1 MSKCEELIE
10 REYMKTMTLTK
21 LAEVTGGQLV
31 VPEGSQILE
40 EKEISGA
47 VNDNRKIEKDNLF
60 IPMVGARVDG
70 HDFIED
76 AFSKGAL
83 AALSER
89 KLEKASGPYIIVD
102 NTRLALKQIAT
113 AYRQVLSIPIV
124 GVIGSVGK
132 TSTKEMIT
140 SVLETKF
147 NVLKTEGNFNN
158 EIGLPLTICRINDE
172 HQVAVV
178 EMGISDFDEMH
189 RLGDI
194 AKPDI
199 VVMTNIGQCH
209 LEFLKDRDGVLKAK
223 TEVFEHM
230 PKNGLVILNGDDDKL
245 QVADTLG
252 LEKIFY
258 GLNGQEINAVDVAAD
273 GILGTRATFNVA
285 GESFDVTIHLP
296 GTHNIMNGLAAA
308 AVGKKL
314 GLKLEE
320 IKRGLEN
327 AGTIAGR
334 NNIISIRDIAVID
347 DCYNA
352 NPVSMKASIEVLGH
366 ASGRTIAVLGDMK
379 ELGADE
385 RSLHYEMG
393 KALEDNRIGYVF
405 TVGEL
410 AQEINKSLEQKNG
423 SCMAYHY
430 DDVET
435 MLEDLLPIIRGG
447 DTILVKASHS
457 MNFNAVVEAIKKRF
471 E

>member
-1 MSKCEELIE
+1 
-10 REYMKTMTLTK
+10 MKTMTLTK
-21 LAEVTGGQLV
+21 VAKVTGGELIL
-31 VPEGSQILE
+31 PEGSQHLE
-40 EKEISGA
+40 DKEISGA
-47 VNDNRKIEKDNLF
+47 VNDNRKVEKDNLF

-83 AALSER
+83 ASLSDR
-89 KLEKASGPYIIVD
+89 RLDKASGPYIIVD
-102 NTRLALKQIAT
+102 DTKLALKQIAT
-113 AYRQVLSIPIV
+113 AYRMELSIPVI

-147 NVLKTEGNFNN
+147 KVLKTEGNFNN
-158 EIGLPLTICRINDE
+158 EIGLPLTICRIADE

-178 EMGISDFDEMH
+178 EMGISDFGEMH

-230 PKNGLVILNGDDDKL
+230 PKDGVVILNGDDDKL
-245 QVADTLG
+245 QMADTLG
-252 LEKIFY
+252 LKKIFY
-258 GLNGQEINAVDVAAD
+258 GVNNQEISATNVMAD
-273 GILGTRATFNVA
+273 GITGTKATFTVD

-296 GTHNIMNGLAAA
+296 GIHNVMNGLAAA
-308 AVGKKL
+308 AVGKQL
-314 GLKLEE
+314 GLKIAD

-334 NNIISIRDIAVID
+334 NNIITVGDVTVID

-366 ASGRTIAVLGDMK
+366 APARTIAVLGDMK

-385 RSLHYEMG
+385 KNLHFEIG
-393 KALEDNRIGYVF
+393 NALEENHIGYVF
-405 TVGEL
+405 TVGDL
-410 AQEINKSLEQKNG
+410 AAEINKSLEQKNS

-430 DDVET
+430 DSVEK
-435 MLEDLLPIIRGG
+435 MQEDLLPIIRGG
-447 DTILVKASHS
+447 DTVLVKASHS
-457 MNFNAVVEAIKKRF
+457 MNFDAVVEAIKNRF
-471 E
+471 K